1 MLLALI
7 LSVAGTLVLAM
18 SGAIL
23 GVRRRMNLIGVMVL
37 AFVTAVFGGILR
49 DVLIGAV
56 PPEAVSSWHVP
67 VLVFI
72 GGLVV
77 FFGFPATEGLTRSM
91 LLFDAIGV
99 GLFAVLGTR
108 KALDYGVDPFPAAF
122 LGMMSGISGG
132 IARDLLVIEEPCA
145 FRSEYYLAAALS
157 AAAWYRSAMRST
169 CRHCRAASPEP

>member
-1 MLLALI
+1 
-7 LSVAGTLVLAM
+7 
-18 SGAIL
+18 
-23 GVRRRMNLIGVMVL
+23 MNLIGVMVL

-157 AAAWYRSAMRST
+157 AAAVISVGYALDLPPLPCSIAGALICIFLRIMTLS
-169 CRHCRAASPEP
+169 RHWKVPIAHWDDLN